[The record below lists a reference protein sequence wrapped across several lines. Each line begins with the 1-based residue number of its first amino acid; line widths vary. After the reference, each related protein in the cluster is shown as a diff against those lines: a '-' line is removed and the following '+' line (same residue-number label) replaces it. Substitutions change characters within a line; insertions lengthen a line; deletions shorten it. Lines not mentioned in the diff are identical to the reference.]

1 MDDVLGWLDEVSGSG
16 PSSAGAAASQPSVE
30 APSAQPSV
38 LCLPTSVT
46 QATTAAS
53 NSRQAPAPPPS
64 HPVAFGSRHP
74 EKESDHYVHNTI
86 DLYASDIT
94 EPLKKIREI
103 RGPLLEELTMA
114 SGCTGTGPESL
125 LPAITALD
133 VRHEFTCDLKSS
145 AWLFIKNNCDIG
157 DKCHHYLDLN
167 ALLADARCVDAS
179 GNEVDPSSPL
189 KVGTHISGRCARHE
203 MDVCGHFIA
212 KTALDGCFAGI
223 SCKPY
228 SLARTGRRSGTKAH
242 ADATLLETFVLI
254 MGMLEPVYAMLENVW
269 GFCLPESKLSKQ
281 SPLMRLMLFAERYAP
296 QFLPVVVIMQG
307 TTFMHFTRRRVY
319 VTFFNIE
326 RGGREAARNFT
337 LFVVEHLIYVY
348 SVTYTC
354 LLAYFLTYVFTY
366 LLTCL

>member
-1 MDDVLGWLDEVSGSG
+1 MPSHSSLTCSASCASSFVCRVCFMDDVLGWLDEVSGSG

-38 LCLPTSVT
+38 LCRPTSVT

-53 NSRQAPAPPPS
+53 SSRQAPAPPPS
-64 HPVAFGSRHP
+64 YPVAFGSRHP

-145 AWLFIKNNCDIG
+145 AWLFIKSNCNIG

-167 ALLADARCVDAS
+167 ALLADARCVDAT

-212 KTALDGCFAGI
+212 KTALDSFC
-223 SCKPY
+223 CRDLLQTL
-228 SLARTGRRSGTKAH
+228 LARPYGQEKWNQGSRRRESSRNFRVDHGDAGACLRDVGKCLGVLPSGIQIVKAIP
-242 ADATLLETFVLI
+242 ADALDVVCRKVRAAVLASR
-254 MGMLEPVYAMLENVW
+254 GHHAGHDVHA
-269 GFCLPESKLSKQ
+269 FHSKA
-281 SPLMRLMLFAERYAP
+281 RLRH
-296 QFLPVVVIMQG
+296 FLQHRAWWP
-307 TTFMHFTRRRVY
+307 R
-319 VTFFNIE
+319 
-326 RGGREAARNFT
+326 
-337 LFVVEHLIYVY
+337 
-348 SVTYTC
+348 SSS
-354 LLAYFLTYVFTY
+354 
-366 LLTCL
+366 